1 MPRHER
7 LDFTNAIHYAR
18 VRGQDGLEIFFDSL
32 GFRRFPLTPRSNAPH
47 VQKFEQLLAAA
58 CAECGTLLHG
68 YSVEPN
74 SATLVLRTA
83 GAPLRE
89 LMRRLVSR
97 YSRYLRV
104 EGFVPGKA
112 VFGGR
117 YDSKVIAPD
126 YLAHAVRRAHRGPM
140 ASGLGKRRGEY
151 PFSSDRAYSGEI
163 SSLPIAMRDVKLA
176 LEQAGHV
183 GSRGYREFM
192 GQEETP
198 SVANLL
204 SHGSPLD
211 SRIAGDRAFVQDVRY
226 LAAHPSAPP
235 TREQFIA
242 CMARLLNKTSAD
254 IVSAT
259 HIGTLGRA
267 LVACY
272 ALRTGAATH
281 SEVGRWFS
289 VTGATLEQA
298 IRHHR
303 SVTPELFD
311 LAVLPG
317 LEFGTNV

>member
-7 LDFTNAIHYAR
+7 LDFKNAIHYVR
-18 VRGQDGLEIFFDSL
+18 VRGREGLEIFFDSL
-32 GFRRFPLTPRSNAPH
+32 SFRRFPLTPRPNAPH

-58 CAECGTLLHG
+58 CTECGALLHG
-68 YSVEPN
+68 YCVEPN
-74 SATLVLRTA
+74 SAILVLRTA
-83 GAPLRE
+83 GAPLHE
-89 LMRRLVSR
+89 LMRRLSSR
-97 YSRYLRV
+97 YSRYLRA

-112 VFGGR
+112 VFGAR

-126 YLAHAVRRAHRGPM
+126 YLAHAVRRAHRSPL
-140 ASGLGKRRGEY
+140 ASDLCKRRGEY

-163 SSLPIAMRDVKLA
+163 SSLPIAMREVRLA
-176 LEQAGHV
+176 LEQRGHS

-198 SVANLL
+198 YAANLL
-204 SHGSPLD
+204 THGSPLD
-211 SRIAGDRAFVQDVRY
+211 SRIVGETVFVQRARNT
-226 LAAHPSAPP
+226 AANPSAPP

-242 CMARLLNKTSAD
+242 CIARLLNKTPAD

-259 HIGTLGRA
+259 HVGTLGRA
-267 LVACY
+267 LVAWH

-281 SEVGRWFS
+281 SQVARWFS

-303 SVTPELFD
+303 RVTPEPFNLT
-311 LAVLPG
+311 VLPE
-317 LEFGTNV
+317 LELGNDA